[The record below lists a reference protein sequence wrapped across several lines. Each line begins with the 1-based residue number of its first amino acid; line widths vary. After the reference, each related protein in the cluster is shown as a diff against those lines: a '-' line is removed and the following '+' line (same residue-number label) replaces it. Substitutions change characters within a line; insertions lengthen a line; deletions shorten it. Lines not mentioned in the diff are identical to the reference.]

1 MAQPTAGR
9 AGRGGGGRGGRGGR
23 FPKRNEA
30 SAPRKTGEVGAC
42 KDLDGNVFTIG
53 SGNKGKDG
61 DLLRTSKEKLAL
73 YIGTNYGDDACQ
85 EWMSEKQ
92 LVLLE
97 PTYPP
102 AVLARQAVRAMAISA
117 RVTKMITNL
126 EKQLEVIEKELD
138 SDPNDLNL
146 LKNQMEVENKLE
158 LAKFELTDVVEVKT
172 TADEAM
178 AFSNSWRTYRERTD
192 RLVRSR
198 GKVYSLVLG
207 QCTTVL
213 LDKMKQDADWQTV
226 SDSFDPLKLLKLIE
240 KYILK
245 QSDNQYKIGIVIEQ
259 LKLLLTYR
267 QDDGVTN
274 TAYYDRFKTRV
285 DVAEHIGV
293 SFDNPVLWDL
303 RSQELYSMDFVSLA
317 DATKESK
324 VKDDVKQAFLAY
336 LFFINSND
344 KKHSQLKKTVA
355 NDHAK
360 GDIEAYPSSC
370 HAALTLMNDFK
381 PLVIEGTAPVAA
393 QGTAFA
399 QKKGPGTVG
408 TNPGTECNYN
418 KEYFKDKECH
428 NCGKKGHPARCC
440 TQKKKA
446 SDGSGDDKSTS
457 SNKSSKSIKSLTK
470 QIKTL
475 KKSVS
480 ALQSHQEDSDG
491 ESSLSSVEGDSHFQ
505 YACAAIGTSHPKIAM
520 ALKSPKARD
529 LDLRS
534 VWLLDN
540 QSTFDLCCNPD
551 FAQKK
556 RVAKRAM
563 NMSSNGGDMKI
574 SKECKV
580 LGYEFWVWYTQ
591 RAMTNILSLKNLI
604 RLYRVTY
611 DSEKRTS
618 FIVHREEFGLP
629 DMVFD
634 MHPCGL
640 HVYYPEKIDG
650 QYGFVQTVAEN
661 MKLFTKRQI
670 DGALQARHLYETLGY
685 PSNADFESVLR
696 AGGIGGCTVTVEDA
710 KVAEKIWG
718 SSVPRLK
725 GSTVRESGHRKP
737 QSLVKVPRELIKLQQ
752 KVSIA
757 IDIFFV
763 NGQIFFMT
771 FSRKICFTTVTHL
784 VNRKVNGVWAAMH
797 QIYQMYM
804 LRGFHIV
811 EIAGDGEFVWIAD
824 QVASLPTNP
833 TLDLAAAN
841 EHVGL
846 IERNIRFLKEK
857 VRSLR
862 HSLPFE
868 RIPALMLIRMV
879 LHAVPFMNSF
889 PRKGG
894 LKHYPPSAIMT
905 GAQLHMNH
913 LRLKFGSYCQVAEDV
928 TPRNSLAARTRAAIS
943 MGPSGN
949 LSGGHRFLA
958 LDTGKIIVRNRWKEL
973 PMPTAVIDRVNVLG
987 RTERSLLVF
996 TDRQGRVIGD
1006 YAPTSVEQA
1015 DVEEDESVVADL
1027 YSSIPPAPD
1036 VTPGVSSIEEGSADD
1051 IPGVDVADVAVL
1063 HEPTGVDMSV
1073 PQANTPQ
1080 VFDDTVFDTD
1090 LDGGLDAEPPTL
1102 ETPANTPPVGMAAR
1116 NVRVRK
1122 PPEKFIPSMQGNKY
1136 EIALAQMT
1144 ASLGKSKNALAFAQ
1158 MSVKLMCKGE
1168 HRRADIVG
1176 MVMAQ
1181 VSLKAA
1187 LKTWGTEAEEAIGK
1201 EMKQLHWRN
1210 SFKPMH
1216 WKTLTSEQ
1224 RKQVL
1229 ESHIFVERKRDGV
1242 LKARTVAGGNKQR
1255 GYILKEDASSPTVS
1269 NEAVMLTCVIDA
1281 DENRDVAIV
1290 DIPNAFVQTV
1300 VEDEKDRAFIR
1311 IRGPLVDIL
1320 VAIAPDVYRE
1330 YVTIGKKGEKQL
1342 LVQCLNALYGTMVAS
1357 LLYYKKFVKSL
1368 RSKRFKLNPYDPC
1381 VANKQVDG
1389 EQLTVCF
1396 HVDDCKISHISPKV
1410 VSDTI
1415 DWLRSEYENVFEDG
1429 SGLMKVHRGKTHKY
1443 LGMSLDFSHVNQ
1455 CRITMIDYVDE
1466 IVAAYDKASS
1476 ELDDGFTL
1484 VFKKGNRSKSSA
1496 APDDLFV
1503 VDEDAEKLSEEGQ
1516 TAFHHLVAKTLY
1528 ISKRARPDLST
1539 AIAFLTTRVKAPD
1552 IHDWRK
1558 LSHMMEYLR
1567 VERLR
1572 PLILS
1577 ADGSGVLMWYVDAS
1591 FAVHPNMRSHTG
1603 GGLTMGRGF
1612 PIVTS
1617 TKQRLNTRS
1626 STESELVGVDDMMPI
1641 VVWSRYFLMAQGYG
1655 VTQNLLLQDNR
1666 SSMLLEKNG
1675 RASSGK
1681 RTRHINIRYYFVTDR
1696 VNMKEIEIEWC
1707 PTKEMVADFMTKP
1720 LQGSHFRRLRDLI
1733 MGMTKVEKSKN
1744 PRKNVRRVATERASS
1759 PTSVALVAQ

>member
-1 MAQPTAGR
+1 M
-9 AGRGGGGRGGRGGR
+9 
-23 FPKRNEA
+23 
-30 SAPRKTGEVGAC
+30 
-42 KDLDGNVFTIG
+42 
-53 SGNKGKDG
+53 
-61 DLLRTSKEKLAL
+61 
-73 YIGTNYGDDACQ
+73 
-85 EWMSEKQ
+85 
-92 LVLLE
+92 
-97 PTYPP
+97 
-102 AVLARQAVRAMAISA
+102 
-117 RVTKMITNL
+117 
-126 EKQLEVIEKELD
+126 
-138 SDPNDLNL
+138 
-146 LKNQMEVENKLE
+146 
-158 LAKFELTDVVEVKT
+158 
-172 TADEAM
+172 
-178 AFSNSWRTYRERTD
+178 
-192 RLVRSR
+192 
-198 GKVYSLVLG
+198 
-207 QCTTVL
+207 
-213 LDKMKQDADWQTV
+213 
-226 SDSFDPLKLLKLIE
+226 
-240 KYILK
+240 
-245 QSDNQYKIGIVIEQ
+245 
-259 LKLLLTYR
+259 
-267 QDDGVTN
+267 
-274 TAYYDRFKTRV
+274 
-285 DVAEHIGV
+285 
-293 SFDNPVLWDL
+293 
-303 RSQELYSMDFVSLA
+303 
-317 DATKESK
+317 
-324 VKDDVKQAFLAY
+324 
-336 LFFINSND
+336 
-344 KKHSQLKKTVA
+344 
-355 NDHAK
+355 
-360 GDIEAYPSSC
+360 
-370 HAALTLMNDFK
+370 
-381 PLVIEGTAPVAA
+381 
-393 QGTAFA
+393 
-399 QKKGPGTVG
+399 
-408 TNPGTECNYN
+408 
-418 KEYFKDKECH
+418 
-428 NCGKKGHPARCC
+428 
-440 TQKKKA
+440 
-446 SDGSGDDKSTS
+446 
-457 SNKSSKSIKSLTK
+457 
-470 QIKTL
+470 
-475 KKSVS
+475 
-480 ALQSHQEDSDG
+480 
-491 ESSLSSVEGDSHFQ
+491 
-505 YACAAIGTSHPKIAM
+505 
-520 ALKSPKARD
+520 
-529 LDLRS
+529 
-534 VWLLDN
+534 
-540 QSTFDLCCNPD
+540 
-551 FAQKK
+551 
-556 RVAKRAM
+556 
-563 NMSSNGGDMKI
+563 
-574 SKECKV
+574 
-580 LGYEFWVWYTQ
+580 
-591 RAMTNILSLKNLI
+591 
-604 RLYRVTY
+604 
-611 DSEKRTS
+611 
-618 FIVHREEFGLP
+618 
-629 DMVFD
+629 
-634 MHPCGL
+634 
-640 HVYYPEKIDG
+640 
-650 QYGFVQTVAEN
+650 
-661 MKLFTKRQI
+661 
-670 DGALQARHLYETLGY
+670 
-685 PSNADFESVLR
+685 
-696 AGGIGGCTVTVEDA
+696 
-710 KVAEKIWG
+710 
-718 SSVPRLK
+718 
-725 GSTVRESGHRKP
+725 
-737 QSLVKVPRELIKLQQ
+737 
-752 KVSIA
+752 
-757 IDIFFV
+757 
-763 NGQIFFMT
+763 
-771 FSRKICFTTVTHL
+771 
-784 VNRKVNGVWAAMH
+784 
-797 QIYQMYM
+797 
-804 LRGFHIV
+804 
-811 EIAGDGEFVWIAD
+811 
-824 QVASLPTNP
+824 
-833 TLDLAAAN
+833 
-841 EHVGL
+841 
-846 IERNIRFLKEK
+846 
-857 VRSLR
+857 
-862 HSLPFE
+862 
-868 RIPALMLIRMV
+868 
-879 LHAVPFMNSF
+879 
-889 PRKGG
+889 
-894 LKHYPPSAIMT
+894 
-905 GAQLHMNH
+905 
-913 LRLKFGSYCQVAEDV
+913 
-928 TPRNSLAARTRAAIS
+928 
-943 MGPSGN
+943 
-949 LSGGHRFLA
+949 
-958 LDTGKIIVRNRWKEL
+958 
-973 PMPTAVIDRVNVLG
+973 
-987 RTERSLLVF
+987 
-996 TDRQGRVIGD
+996 
-1006 YAPTSVEQA
+1006 
-1015 DVEEDESVVADL
+1015 
-1027 YSSIPPAPD
+1027 
-1036 VTPGVSSIEEGSADD
+1036 TPGVSSIEEGNADD

-1320 VAIAPDVYRE
+1320 VSIAPDVYGE

-1396 HVDDCKISHISPKV
+1396 HVDDCKISHISSKV

-1415 DWLRSEYENVFEDG
+1415 DWLRSDYENVFEDG

-1476 ELDDGFTL
+1476 ELDDGFTH
-1484 VFKKGNRSKSSA
+1484 VFKKANRSKTSA

-1567 VERLR
+1567 VDRLR

-1577 ADGSGVLMWYVDAS
+1577 ADGSGVLLWYVDAS

-1617 TKQRLNTRS
+1617 TKQKLNTRS
-1626 STESELVGVDDMMPI
+1626 STESEVVGVDDMMPV